1 MKEGV
6 AEFSKSNRELATSPS
21 NRALLS
27 TLQQPTWKAR
37 PPTCTIGPKGH
48 CLVLTGSFFNYS
60 QMGEDGWVPLSS
72 HMGWP
77 FSCQATSNFPT
88 TPVLHVACFFFFF
101 FFQQKVSL
109 LLCVPSISLM
119 QVVTWIPM
127 LYRPILN
134 KRCLFSFGR
143 SLFTSAE
150 LGRGGTE

>member
-88 TPVLHVACFFFFF
+88 TPVLHVACFFFFLF
-101 FFQQKVSL
+101 PTES
-109 LLCVPSISLM
+109 VP
-119 QVVTWIPM
+119 TPM
-127 LYRPILN
+127 CALN
-134 KRCLFSFGR
+134 QPNASGDMDSHALQTHS
-143 SLFTSAE
+143 E
-150 LGRGGTE
+150 